1 MPALQQAM
9 PIEPP
14 AGPVRVVLDT
24 DTYNEVDD
32 QFALAYLLR
41 RPDRVRLE
49 AVHAA
54 PFHNTRSDGPAD
66 GMLKSAAE
74 ARKIIGMLGE
84 STPVVEGSRR
94 YMRDADDVVDS
105 PAVDALVEAAKGE
118 GPLYVV
124 AIGAATN
131 VASALV
137 REPGLREKIVVCWLG
152 GHGVM
157 PGVTADRL
165 KPAAEFNF
173 AQDPAAASVLFD
185 CGVPLA
191 WFPCWPAA
199 GMLATSAAELERDL
213 AGRSAVGDYLTR
225 IVAEH
230 PAEHGYSPFAHA
242 KQIWDLAP
250 CAWLCVPDAVVTRVV
265 PSPTLGEDGFWSTA
279 DPSRHPV
286 REAVV
291 IDRDAVFRDVFAA
304 LAV

>member
-1 MPALQQAM
+1 MG
-9 PIEPP
+9 PP
-14 AGPVRVVLDT
+14 DLPDPPTDVPVRVVLDT
-24 DTYNEVDD
+24 DAFNEVDD

-41 RPDRVRLE
+41 RPGRVRLE

-54 PFHNTRSDGPAD
+54 PFHNSRSDGPAD

-74 ARKIIGMLGE
+74 ARKIVAMLAGA
-84 STPVVEGSRR
+84 TPVVEGSRR
-94 YMRDADDVVDS
+94 YMRDPGDAVDS
-105 PAVDALVEAAKGE
+105 PAVDALIEAAKGD

-137 REPGLREKIVVCWLG
+137 REPALRERIVVCWLG

-173 AQDPAAASVLFD
+173 QQDPAAASVLFD
-185 CGVPLA
+185 GGVPLA

-213 AGRSAVGDYLTR
+213 AGRSAIGDYLTQ
-225 IVAEH
+225 IVAAH

-250 CAWLCVPDAVVTRVV
+250 CAWLCVPGAVVTRAV
-265 PSPTLGEDGFWSTA
+265 PSPTVGRDGHWAAA
-279 DPSRHPV
+279 DPARHRV

-304 LAV
+304 LAT